1 MNEQVETVV
10 RQIRERAENLY
21 LTRQLLC
28 TEAVLVAMNQALD
41 GGLTEEQAVGLA
53 SGLTVGLGE
62 SGCLCGALSGA
73 VLALGLLLGGGNPYK
88 HRKAIRSAGKELHD
102 AFKSKFKSSCCRVLT
117 KKVKEN
123 GKAHFEQCA
132 QLTGEAAEMAARL
145 ILERRPE
152 LMGSV
157 DTKYLSRMDSTVS
170 GTFKTLLRRI

>member
-1 MNEQVETVV
+1 MNEQVETTV

-41 GGLTEEQAVGLA
+41 GGLTEDQAVGLA
-53 SGLTVGLGE
+53 SGLTVGLGD

-73 VLALGLLLGGGNPYK
+73 VLALGLLLGGGKPYK
-88 HRKAIRSAGKELHD
+88 HRKDIRSATKELHD

-123 GKAHFEQCA
+123 GKAHFEQCV

-145 ILERRPE
+145 VLERRPE
-152 LMGSV
+152 LLGSV

-170 GTFKTLLRRI
+170 GTIKTFLRRI